1 MKTFL
6 RLWPLHLAVLVVAVV
21 SQFIGVQSI
30 PLGFGTILLLPM
42 LYAFVLCL
50 LVYLLD
56 DRIHSAE
63 HIEQLLGLSVLG
75 DIPDC
80 NMIHQKGRYG
90 YYRGKPYG
98 KYGYGP
104 YGHSQKSKKKGGA

>member
-1 MKTFL
+1 MAEPFL
-6 RLWPLHLAVLVVAVV
+6 RIYGSCDWC
-21 SQFIGVQSI
+21 
-30 PLGFGTILLLPM
+30 PM
-42 LYAFVLCL
+42 PGNDAST
-50 LVYLLD
+50 YLLD

-80 NMIHQKGRYG
+80 NMSHQKGRYG
-90 YYRGKPYG
+90 YYRGKSYG

-104 YGHSQKSKKKGGA
+104 YGHNQKSKKKGGA